1 MADVKYA
8 SSRIYIVLAF
18 LALIVWKMLTILSDP
33 EPGLFIGRYTRILST
48 DFGQT
53 YIVPAILAI
62 CAYIACRALMLI
74 ANNNIAVRMDQGG
87 LHVHSLKWTKHIA
100 WHEVGKVDI
109 IVKRVNW
116 LIRYRCLEICGH
128 TGSVVGKTTHVPMW
142 MLANPDSE
150 VRRFVE
156 DVNARKRADNPAAG
170 LGHTDQTGGSDPD
183 AAIAR
188 YLAQKAAANPVQLG
202 KSAPAPVSA
211 MPSPVAQPP
220 KVRGFGRKGVT
231 T

>member
-8 SSRIYIVLAF
+8 SSRLYVVLAMV
-18 LALIVWKMLTILSDP
+18 ALIVWKMLTILSDP
-33 EPGLFIGRYTRILST
+33 APSFFVRRYTRLLST

-53 YIVPAILAI
+53 YVVPAILAI
-62 CAYIACRALMLI
+62 CAYVTVRVFMLI
-74 ANNNIAVRMDQGG
+74 ANNCIAVRMDQAG

-128 TGSVVGKTTHVPMW
+128 NGSVVGKTTHVPMW
-142 MLANPDSE
+142 MLANQDIE

-156 DVNARKRADNPAAG
+156 DVNARKRADNPAMG
-170 LGHTDQTGGSDPD
+170 LGGSDHDGSSDPD

-188 YLAQKAAANPVQLG
+188 YLARKAEASPVQLS
-202 KSAPAPVSA
+202 KPVAAAPAPDA
-211 MPSPVAQPP
+211 PAPQM
-220 KVRGFGRKGVT
+220 RGFGRKGLSS
-231 T
+231 